1 VDDLPRT
8 LRAKRRF
15 GWRLTLGGVARACN
29 AGPRLTPDETRALP
43 AAGTTRPLPMGT
55 WRGPRDRTPMR
66 MIALS
71 RRRLPDWC
79 DRFLLPPTGGDIF
92 ATRLWYDTTLAHA
105 MHPAAEAVVGLC
117 GAEVALLP
125 LQRGPR
131 GGLRSLTTPYSLS
144 WRPLPTLLAGPSA
157 LEAAGASLGAWLRLR
172 APARLEAL
180 AEDAPGLDAWLEG
193 IAGAGI
199 AVQRYRHFGNWHEP
213 LEAGAG
219 WAGYLAARPPALRS
233 TIRRKLDRA
242 RRDLRFEMLH
252 VPGAELEAGIADYL
266 DVHARSWKPA
276 EPFPAFDPALMRAAA
291 AAGVLRLGLLRDA
304 ADGKAVAAQYW
315 LLSGGRA
322 WLLKLAHVET
332 SRAASPGTALTAM
345 MIRHLIE
352 EEAVQSLD
360 FGRGD
365 DPYKSLWVAARRQR
379 IGVVLAHPWH
389 PLGML
394 EVARRRVAGW
404 LGR

>member
-1 VDDLPRT
+1 MRMV
-8 LRAKRRF
+8 
-15 GWRLTLGGVARACN
+15 
-29 AGPRLTPDETRALP
+29 ALP
-43 AAGTTRPLPMGT
+43 
-55 WRGPRDRTPMR
+55 
-66 MIALS
+66 

-105 MHPAAEAVVGLC
+105 MHPGAEALVGLC

-180 AEDAPGLDAWLEG
+180 AEDAPGLDAWLDG
-193 IAGAGI
+193 IARAGI

-252 VPGAELEAGIADYL
+252 VPGAELEAGIAGYL

-304 ADGKAVAAQYW
+304 MDGKPVAAQYW

-365 DPYKSLWVAARRQR
+365 DPYKSLWVASRRQR